1 MMELFLIIIA
11 IITVVVGYGILC
23 YEFFKD
29 LEREKKETGR
39 CVFDDVADVCK
50 DFIFK
55 ENRKWKKK

>member
-1 MMELFLIIIA
+1 MMDICLIIIA

-29 LEREKKETGR
+29 LERQKEKIGR
-39 CVFDDVADVCK
+39 CVFDDVVDVCK

-55 ENRKWKKK
+55 ENRK

>member
-1 MMELFLIIIA
+1 MMEVCLITIA
-11 IITVVVGYGILC
+11 IITVSVGYGILC

-29 LEREKKETGR
+29 LERQKEKTGR

-55 ENRKWKKK
+55 ENRK

>member
-1 MMELFLIIIA
+1 MKELCLVITA

-55 ENRKWKKK
+55 ENGR